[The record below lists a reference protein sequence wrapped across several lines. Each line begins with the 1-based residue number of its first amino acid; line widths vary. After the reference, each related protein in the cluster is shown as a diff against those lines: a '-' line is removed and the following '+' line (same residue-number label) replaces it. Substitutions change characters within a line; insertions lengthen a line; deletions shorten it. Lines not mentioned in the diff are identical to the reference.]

1 MTHSKR
7 AREKARAASIFC
19 LENGKCPFCRTNAAQ
34 RRLDRVWKPVG
45 KQFNTGGGESKEG
58 IAQNAIPSQA
68 VEKVEHSWAFS
79 HLYGKISMGDERCL
93 NEGSWIVES

>member
-1 MTHSKR
+1 MTLPISYFRFYFPEYVLK
-7 AREKARAASIFC
+7 
-19 LENGKCPFCRTNAAQ
+19 T
-34 RRLDRVWKPVG
+34 RLPPNCATGFLDSL
-45 KQFNTGGGESKEG
+45 TGGPANGRASC
-58 IAQNAIPSQA
+58 QA

>member
-1 MTHSKR
+1 MVPPEAGERHTIGLAFALIIAQPKKR
-7 AREKARAASIFC
+7 GKHARQIGCVEAASGKPKIPHSQSLP
-19 LENGKCPFCRTNAAQ
+19 LEGKA
-34 RRLDRVWKPVG
+34 
-45 KQFNTGGGESKEG
+45 
-58 IAQNAIPSQA
+58 QA